1 MDSKHVQISG
11 MNIIRDV
18 TNMSLINS
26 DKDELQSYINQK
38 NFLIRQKT
46 EINNLKE
53 EIQELKT
60 DISEI
65 KDLLIKNLKG

>member
-11 MNIIRDV
+11 MNMVRDV
-18 TNMSLINS
+18 TNMSLINT
-26 DKDELQSYINQK
+26 DKDELQSYINKK
-38 NFLIRQKT
+38 NFLIRQKN
-46 EINNLKE
+46 EINTLKE
-53 EIQELKT
+53 EIKDLKT